1 MNKPSVETRVQSH
14 YDDIADVYDQRYD
27 HRERGRLYYDHIS
40 EAVMGKLLSHGHLL
54 DIGCGT
60 GLFLERYL
68 GEGKNRTATGIDI
81 STGMIKKAKE
91 RYPDLSYIV
100 GNAEFLPFESAS
112 FDAISSLLAFSYLQN
127 PEMSIKDCY
136 RVLVPGGRLAVCT
149 LGRNIFTSGL
159 PALYSIGEKMKIRR
173 VGVGSFAE
181 HYYNAKEMYDL
192 LDLAGFEEIE
202 IFRCSF
208 AHFNFAGPLFMIAKK
223 VETFIEDN
231 IPYLAYNLIAAGKKP
246 E

>member
-1 MNKPSVETRVQSH
+1 MKASVETRVQSH

-27 HRERGRLYYDHIS
+27 HRERGKIYYDHIS
-40 EAVMGKLLSHGHLL
+40 EAVLGKINTNGHLL

-68 GEGKNRTATGIDI
+68 REEKNRTATGIDI
-81 STGMIKKAKE
+81 SFGMIRKARD
-91 RYPDLSYIV
+91 RYPDLSYVV
-100 GNAEFLPFESAS
+100 GNGEFLPFESSS
-112 FDAISSLLAFSYLQN
+112 FDSISSLLAFSYLQN
-127 PEMSIKDCY
+127 PDLTMQDCF

-159 PALYSIGEKMKIRR
+159 PALYTIGAKMKIRR

-181 HYYNAKEMYDL
+181 HYYSAKEMYDL
-192 LDLAGFEEIE
+192 LKMAGFEDIE

-208 AHFNFAGPLFMIAKK
+208 AHFNLAGPLFMIAKK
-223 VETFIEDN
+223 VESFIEDN

>member
-1 MNKPSVETRVQSH
+1 MKASVESRVQSH

-27 HRERGRLYYDHIS
+27 HRERGRMYYDHIAG
-40 EAVMGKLLSHGHLL
+40 AVLGKIHNTGHLL

-60 GLFLERYL
+60 GLFLDRYL
-68 GEGKNRTATGIDI
+68 KEGRDRTATGIDI
-81 STGMIKKAKE
+81 SPGMINKARD
-91 RYPDLSYIV
+91 RYPDLPYVV
-100 GNAEFLPFESAS
+100 GNAELLPFESS
-112 FDAISSLLAFSYLQN
+112 TFDSISSLLAFSYLQN
-127 PEMSIKDCY
+127 PEQSIQDCY

-149 LGRNIFTSGL
+149 LGRNIFTSSL
-159 PALYSIGEKMKIRR
+159 PALYSIGAKMRIRR

-181 HYYNAKEMYDL
+181 HYYCAKEMYDL
-192 LDLAGFEEIE
+192 LNSAGFEDIE

-208 AHFNFAGPLFMIAKK
+208 AHFNFAGPLFMIARK
-223 VETFIEDN
+223 VESFIEDN

>member
-1 MNKPSVETRVQSH
+1 M
-14 YDDIADVYDQRYD
+14 
-27 HRERGRLYYDHIS
+27 L
-40 EAVMGKLLSHGHLL
+40 GKINPTGHLL

-68 GEGKNRTATGIDI
+68 KEGADRTATGIDI
-81 STGMIKKAKE
+81 SPGMIKKAQE
-91 RYPDLSYIV
+91 RYPDLPYVV
-100 GNAEFLPFESAS
+100 GNAELLPFESDS
-112 FDAISSLLAFSYLQN
+112 FDSISSLLAFSYLQN
-127 PEMSIKDCY
+127 PAQSLADCH

-149 LGRNIFTSGL
+149 LGKNIFTSSL
-159 PALYSIGEKMKIRR
+159 PALYSIGAKMRIRR

-181 HYYNAKEMYDL
+181 HYYCAKEMYDL
-192 LDLAGFEEIE
+192 LGKTGFEDIE

-208 AHFNFAGPLFMIAKK
+208 AHFNLAGPLFMIAKK
-223 VETFIEDN
+223 VESFIEDN

>member
-1 MNKPSVETRVQSH
+1 MSSVHARVQSH

-27 HRERGRLYYDHIS
+27 HRERGRIYYDHIAG
-40 EAVMGKLLSHGHLL
+40 AVLGRINSSGHLL

-68 GEGKNRTATGIDI
+68 KEGTDRTATGIDI
-81 STGMIKKAKE
+81 SPGMIKKARE
-91 RYPDLSYIV
+91 RYPDLPYVV
-100 GNAEFLPFESAS
+100 GNAELLPFESDS
-112 FDAISSLLAFSYLQN
+112 FDSISSLLAFSYLQN
-127 PEMSIKDCY
+127 PGQSLKDCY

-149 LGRNIFTSGL
+149 LGKNIFTSSL
-159 PALYSIGEKMKIRR
+159 PALYSIGAKMKIRR

-181 HYYNAKEMYDL
+181 HYYSAKEMYDL
-192 LDLAGFEEIE
+192 LDKAGFEEIE
-202 IFRCSF
+202 IFKCSF
-208 AHFNFAGPLFMIAKK
+208 AHFNLAGPLFMIAKK
-223 VETFIEDN
+223 VESFIEDN